1 MDSLTIRLANLSD
14 LDEIVQMIERDSLVP
29 FESRTREE
37 HVKSFEEMTLHP
49 DNELVVAAFEGRVAG
64 TLQLTFIPGLKSG
77 WRAQVEAV
85 RVREDL
91 RNLHIGTRMMD
102 WVIER
107 ARQRGCYLLQLTTN
121 AGRKDAQ
128 RFYQRL
134 GFEPTHI
141 GMKLYL

>member
-1 MDSLTIRLANLSD
+1 MEQLEIRLATLLE
-14 LDEIVQMIERDSLVP
+14 LDDIVEMIGRDSVVP

-37 HVKSFEEMTLHP
+37 YIAAFEEMTGHP
-49 DNELVVAAFEGRVAG
+49 DNALVVAMLGKIVAG

-91 RNLHIGTRMMD
+91 RNLQIGSQMMQ

-107 ARQRGCYLLQLTTN
+107 ARERGCYLLQLTTN
-121 AGRKDAQ
+121 LERKDAQ
-128 RFYQRL
+128 RFYGRL
-134 GFEPTHI
+134 GFEATHV

>member
-1 MDSLTIRLANLSD
+1 MNWWSQCL
-14 LDEIVQMIERDSLVP
+14 
-29 FESRTREE
+29 
-37 HVKSFEEMTLHP
+37 
-49 DNELVVAAFEGRVAG
+49 RVAWSG

-77 WRAQVEAV
+77 WRAQVESV

-91 RNLHIGTRMMD
+91 RNLHIGTRMME

-134 GFEPTHI
+134 GFQPTHL